1 MTLTI
6 YNTLSRTKEPFQTL
20 TPNQVKMYCCG
31 VTVYDYC
38 HLGHARSYI
47 VWDTVR
53 RYLQWRGYGVKYV
66 QNFTDIDDKI
76 LKRAD
81 LEQSSMTAVA
91 EKYTAA
97 YFEDLHRLNV
107 RDADNYPLATKH
119 IQEIQDLIADLERK
133 GFAYAVD
140 GDVYFRVRKDDDYGK
155 LSKRNLDDLRA
166 GAGERV
172 EAADPEQIKKEDP
185 FDFALWKAAK
195 PGEPSWESPWGNGR
209 PGWHIECSAM
219 IQKQLGETID
229 IHCGG
234 GDLVFPHHEN
244 EIAQSECAHDRP
256 LSTYW
261 MHNGMVKIKDEKTD
275 KSEKMSKSL
284 GNFIT
289 IRGILDDY
297 RDNNGQQIDPMTVR
311 LFVLTAQYRKPM
323 DFSDASMTAAGQ
335 SWQTVKDGMLFGYEF
350 GDRLG
355 WDNLDPIRTGATA
368 TSTEEI
374 DRFRTAVD
382 DDFNFAEGL
391 VVVFELAKE
400 LRKVGNIIAHD
411 SKQIVDPNLLKD
423 KWQTLIELAG
433 VLGLEVNPDEL
444 KVQNSGLSDAEIE
457 SLLTER
463 QIARANKDFATSDR
477 IRAQLTEQK
486 IIVIDKAGVP
496 SSWYR
501 G

>member
-1 MTLTI
+1 
-6 YNTLSRTKEPFQTL
+6 
-20 TPNQVKMYCCG
+20 MYCCG

-53 RYLQWRGYGVKYV
+53 RYLQWRGYQVEYV
-66 QNFTDIDDKI
+66 QNFTDVDDKI
-76 LKRAD
+76 LNRAN

-91 EKYTAA
+91 EKYTQA

-107 RDADNYPLATKH
+107 RDADSYPLATGH
-119 IQEIQDLIADLERK
+119 IQEIQNLIAELKTK
-133 GFAYAVD
+133 GFAYAVE
-140 GDVYFRVRKDDDYGK
+140 GDVYFRVRKFDAYGK
-155 LSKRNLDDLRA
+155 LSHRHLDDLRA
-166 GAGERV
+166 GGSERID
-172 EAADPEQIKKEDP
+172 AADPDQQKKEDP

-219 IQKQLGETID
+219 IYKQLGVTID

-261 MHNGMVKIKDEKTD
+261 MHNGMVKIKDEKTA

-284 GNFIT
+284 GNFVT

-297 RDNNGQQIDPMTVR
+297 RDSHGQQIDPMTVR
-311 LFVLTAQYRKPM
+311 LFVMTAQYRKPM
-323 DFSDASMTAAGQ
+323 DFSDEALTAAGQ
-335 SWQTVKDGMLFGYEF
+335 SWQTIKDGLLFGYEF
-350 GDRLG
+350 GKKLG
-355 WDNLDPIRTGATA
+355 WENLDLLPSGFTNA
-368 TSTEEI
+368 EI

-391 VVVFELAKE
+391 VVLFELAKE
-400 LRKVGNIIAHD
+400 LRKVGNIITHN
-411 SKQIVDPNLLKD
+411 SKQTVDPNLLKQQ
-423 KWQTLIELAG
+423 WQTLLELAR

-444 KVQNSGLSDAEIE
+444 HQSTVGLSDEAIE
-457 SLLTER
+457 SLLLQR
-463 QIARANKDFATSDR
+463 QEARQNKDFVASDR
-477 IRAQLTEQK
+477 LRDELKANGIT
-486 IIVIDKAGVP
+486 VIDKAGVP
-496 SSWYR
+496 STWHR
-501 G
+501 T